1 MAALYTCLRI
11 LVLES
16 AFLDIAGK
24 PRPQL
29 GIDSIRIGVVGA
41 GCSVPESI
49 TVHGKSAAKSMVEI
63 GVGDR
68 VLAQG
73 QTGSNGLFAIAANIP
88 LRAKRVWARD
98 QSGRK
103 PENFRVEANIPWGFR
118 FEPAWAFWLSDIGG
132 LWITAETLP
141 YEAFAIGLPGDTAGF
156 ANVVADGDG
165 VLDALVRFFGDAPS
179 EITLIPARQIQSYGP
194 IMLKVA
200 RARLDSLPLSRIV
213 RITLPPRSA
222 LDSLALRT
230 ETTKASERKAI
241 RESYPLLLKAI
252 SAEVEFE
259 VRLPVGHPY
268 LKAYAAGL
276 ISPETFFE
284 RTVGRFGGEANP
296 LFLSEADTR
305 PSGSRFQ
312 GTGSDDY
319 TVLETSTALLR
330 SDTASA
336 AVHGKLS
343 MLVGSNLS
351 LSGTWENSPTPS
363 LGSVPILTAKDSL
376 IVNLNGRKLGWL
388 SNSLPSYSD
397 EARAVWVGG
406 HDWNDTAKGRPVS
419 GPSGL
424 DVGKGQS
431 FALGFKDLEGL
442 DALKERLERLRNSG
456 KGDGA
461 ISRRD
466 FLASFEER
474 NSGGLAARFWRTLLE
489 LIPFLWAF
497 WMISRRSGKENP
509 LWRPLLAMGIFYA
522 LWTCRDLL
530 WFLEVGCYRLAVWRQ
545 FFWSLAHRS
554 SLPRPDLLWSSGLL
568 SGEVFW
574 LFFLVLIGSAP
585 FYFKGLAGES
595 AVSRERAW
603 DGASLRRQGLQILL
617 FAVCLCLAAC
627 LFTASTHLDGTAG
640 TGGHPHPVFLSSLV
654 RHFPLEGPLGLG
666 YAALAEMAL
675 ATAGFAAFGF
685 RGLLFGLGQALFL
698 LYTLLPRF
706 QERPFGLDVNR
717 ETVAW
722 LVLILTGLAA
732 FPLVRKLLGRMLP
745 FPSQLSHALM
755 SASMIAAFLAFPYLP
770 ARTLMQAASFLLFTG
785 LAWTVW
791 HGMPT
796 PALTIAWK
804 TTHPR
809 TIPLIVG
816 GALAAAIA
824 VGWPMSDSVNTLKLS
839 QVGPLVEKLEGLLP
853 FLFGLGFLIRIP
865 PESRPGSVSLRDE
878 DLMTGAF
885 VFAALLVGTSTTS
898 LWLPIP
904 FLVALILI
912 KYRLF
917 RPAAEVSLSGE
928 AELNDAQAMAA
939 YLRKAMAG
947 SYALIKLRSALDSL
961 DDLLLKGTLTPKD
974 YAEKK
979 AGLQSHFENRAEQPL
994 PGIED
999 VGKPNPGAPWVFSV
1013 AGPDI
1018 RRNTWE
1024 CLRVGAV
1031 LSVAPILI
1039 GIYQNLPNQ
1048 TADSLFPLADCALY
1062 LAAALLYWLVLVCF
1076 FGIFFPYLRGRTG
1089 LTKGAQFAVLIV
1101 IPSFVLRVLEAQDFS
1116 DMRPLILWS
1125 MQILGFMSLLGLL
1138 AGDWRL
1144 LKTNGLRPRNLLLVH
1159 NLPFLSAY
1167 ASVIIAAL
1175 VSGVAALVQ
1184 GKLKDLFGFFLD
1196 KITRD

>member
-1 MAALYTCLRI
+1 MAVLYTCLRI

-24 PRPQL
+24 PRTQL
-29 GIDSIRIGVVGA
+29 GIDSISIGNVGV

-73 QTGSNGLFAIAANIP
+73 QTGPDGLFAIAANIP

-98 QSGRK
+98 QGGRR
-103 PENFRVEANIPWGFR
+103 PENVRVEANIPWGFR
-118 FEPAWAFWLSDIGG
+118 FEPAWALWLSDIGG

-141 YEAFAIGLPGDTAGF
+141 NEAFTIGLHGDTAGF
-156 ANVVADGDG
+156 AKVVADGDG
-165 VLDALVRFFGDAPS
+165 VLDALVRFSGDAPS
-179 EITLIPARQIQSYGP
+179 EITLLPARQIQAYGP

-200 RARLDSLPLSRIV
+200 RARLDSLPLSRVV

-222 LDSLALRT
+222 LDSLALKT
-230 ETTKASERKAI
+230 ETAKASERKAI

-305 PSGSRFQ
+305 ASGSRIQ
-312 GTGSDDY
+312 GNGSDDY

-351 LSGTWENSPTPS
+351 LAGMRDNSPTPS
-363 LGSVPILTAKDSL
+363 LGSLPILTSNDSL

-397 EARAVWVGG
+397 ETRAVWIGR
-406 HDWNDTAKGRPVS
+406 HDWNDTAKGRLVS
-419 GPSGL
+419 GPGGL
-424 DVGKGQS
+424 AVGKGQS

-442 DALKERLERLRNSG
+442 DALKERLERLRTSG

-474 NSGGLAARFWRTLLE
+474 NSGGLADRFWRTLLE

-497 WMISRRSGKENP
+497 WMISRRSGKADV

-522 LWTCRDLL
+522 LWTCCDLL
-530 WFLEVGCYRLAVWRQ
+530 WFLEVGCYRLTLWRQ
-545 FFWSLAHRS
+545 FFRSLAHRS
-554 SLPRPDLLWSSGLL
+554 SLPMPDLLWSSGLL

-595 AVSRERAW
+595 AVSRDRAW
-603 DGASLRRQGLQILL
+603 DGASLRRLGLQILL
-617 FAVCLCLAAC
+617 FAFGLGLAAW
-627 LFTASTHLDGTAG
+627 LFVVSTHLDATRGRS
-640 TGGHPHPVFLSSLV
+640 HPGFLVSLLN
-654 RHFPLEGPLGLG
+654 RLPFEGPLGPG
-666 YAALAEMAL
+666 YMAMAEWVL
-675 ATAGFAAFGF
+675 ATVGFAAFGF
-685 RGLLFGLGQALFL
+685 RGLLFGLGQACFL
-698 LYTLLPRF
+698 LYALLPLF
-706 QERPFGLDVNR
+706 QERPFGLDLGNR
-717 ETVAW
+717 ESVAW

-732 FPLVRKLLGRMLP
+732 YPLVRKLLGRMLP
-745 FPSQLSHALM
+745 FPSQLAHALM

-791 HGMPT
+791 HGLPT
-796 PALTIAWK
+796 PALTVAWK

-824 VGWPMSDSVNTLKLS
+824 VGWPMSESANSLKLS
-839 QVGPLVEKLEGLLP
+839 QVGSLVEKLEGLLP

-865 PESRPGSVSLRDE
+865 PESNPGSVSLRDE

-885 VFAALLVGTSTTS
+885 VFAALLVGPSTTS

-904 FLVALILI
+904 FLVALVLV

-917 RPAAEVSLSGE
+917 RPAAEVSKSGE
-928 AELNDAQAMAA
+928 AELNDTQAMAA

-947 SYALIKLRSALDSL
+947 FYARTKLRSALDSL
-961 DDLLLKGTLTPKD
+961 DDLLQKGTLAPKE

-979 AGLQSHFENRAEQPL
+979 AGLQSHFESRAEQPL

-999 VGKPNPGAPWVFSV
+999 VSKPNPGAPWVFSV

-1062 LAAALLYWLVLVCF
+1062 LFAALLYWLVLVCF

-1089 LTKGAQFAVLIV
+1089 LTKGAQFAVLLV
-1101 IPSFVLRVLEAQDFS
+1101 IPSLVLRVLEAQDFS

-1144 LKTNGLRPRNLLLVH
+1144 LKSNGLRPRNLLLVH
-1159 NLPFLSAY
+1159 DLPFLSAY
-1167 ASVIIAAL
+1167 ASVIVAAL

-1196 KITRD
+1196 KITRN

>member
-1 MAALYTCLRI
+1 MVALYACLRL

-24 PRPQL
+24 PRPHL
-29 GIDSIRIGVVGA
+29 EIDSIHVGNA
-41 GCSVPESI
+41 GAACNAPETV
-49 TVHGKSAAKSMVEI
+49 TVHGKSAARSMVEI

-68 VLAQG
+68 LLAQG
-73 QTGSNGLFAIAANIP
+73 QTGADGVFSVGAELP
-88 LRAKRVWARD
+88 PQAKRLWARIP
-98 QSGRK
+98 GERK
-103 PENFRVEANIPWGFR
+103 WEFSRVEADIPWNFR
-118 FEPAWAFWLSDIGG
+118 FEPAWALWLSDIGG
-132 LWITAETLP
+132 LWITGETLP
-141 YEAFAIGLPGDTAGF
+141 YEEFAIRSPGDSSIL
-156 ANVVADGDG
+156 ANAIADGDG
-165 VLDALVRFFGDAPS
+165 ILDVLVRYSGEAPS
-179 EITLIPARQIQSYGP
+179 EISLEPQRRTLAYGP
-194 IMLKVA
+194 IRVKVA
-200 RARLDSLPLSRIV
+200 RARLDSLPVSRKV

-222 LDSLALRT
+222 LDSLALKT

-259 VRLPVGHPY
+259 VRLPAGHPY
-268 LKAYAAGL
+268 LKAYASGL

-305 PSGSRFQ
+305 ASGSRFQ
-312 GTGSDDY
+312 GSGADDY
-319 TVLETSTALLR
+319 TVLETATALLR

-343 MLVGSNLS
+343 MLVGGNLS
-351 LSGTWENSPTPS
+351 LAGVRGDSLAPP
-363 LGSVPILTAKDSL
+363 LGSVPILTANDSL

-388 SNSLPSYSD
+388 SNSLPTYSD
-397 EARAVWVGG
+397 ETRAVWVGR
-406 HDWNDTAKGRPVS
+406 HDWNDTAKGRSIP
-419 GPSGL
+419 GPAI
-424 DVGKGQS
+424 GKGQS
-431 FALGFKDLEGL
+431 FAMGFKDLEGL

-461 ISRRD
+461 ISRRE

-474 NSGGLAARFWRTLLE
+474 NAGGLVARFWRTLLE

-497 WMISRRSGKENP
+497 WMISRRSGKENS

-522 LWTCRDLL
+522 VWTCRDLL
-530 WFLEVGCYRLAVWRQ
+530 WFLEVGCFRMTVWRQ
-545 FFWSLAHRS
+545 FFGSLAHRS
-554 SLPRPDLLWSSGLL
+554 SLPRPELLWSSGLL
-568 SGEVFW
+568 TGEVFW

-595 AVSRERAW
+595 AVSRDRAW
-603 DGASLRRQGLQILL
+603 DGPSLRRQGLQILL
-617 FAVCLCLAAC
+617 FALGLGLAAC
-627 LFTASTHLDGTAG
+627 LFSASTHLAG
-640 TGGHPHPVFLSSLV
+640 A
-654 RHFPLEGPLGLG
+654 GLG
-666 YAALAEMAL
+666 SHPGMLISLLYRIPFEGLQAPGYLALAETAL

-685 RGLLFGLGQALFL
+685 RGLLFGLGQAGFL
-698 LYTLLPRF
+698 LYALLPRF
-706 QERPFGLDVNR
+706 QERPFGWDLGSR
-717 ETVAW
+717 ESVAW
-722 LVLILTGLAA
+722 MVLILAGLSAY
-732 FPLVRKLLGRMLP
+732 PLIRKLLGRMLP
-745 FPSQLSHALM
+745 FPSSLAHSLMAL
-755 SASMIAAFLAFPYLP
+755 SMIAVFLAFPYLP

-791 HGMPT
+791 HGLPT
-796 PALTIAWK
+796 PALTVAWK

-824 VGWPMSDSVNTLKLS
+824 VGWPMSDSVNSLKLS
-839 QVGPLVEKLEGLLP
+839 QVGSLVEKLEGLLP

-878 DLMTGAF
+878 DLMTGVF
-885 VFAALLVGTSTTS
+885 VFAALLVGPSTTS

-904 FLVALILI
+904 FLVALLLS

-917 RPAAEVSLSGE
+917 RPVAEVSQSGE
-928 AELNDAQAMAA
+928 AELNDAQAMTA

-947 SYALIKLRSALDSL
+947 SYARNQLRSALDSL
-961 DDLLLKGTLTPKD
+961 DDQLQKGTLTPKD

-979 AGLQSHFENRAEQPL
+979 AALQSHFESRAGQPL
-994 PGIED
+994 LEIED
-999 VGKPNPGAPWVFSV
+999 VSKPNPGAPWVFSV

-1018 RRNTWE
+1018 RRNMWE
-1024 CLRVGAV
+1024 CIRVGAV
-1031 LSVAPILI
+1031 LSLAPILI

-1062 LAAALLYWLVLVCF
+1062 LGAALLYWLVLVCF
-1076 FGIFFPYLRGRTG
+1076 FGIFFPYLRGKTG
-1089 LTKGAQFAVLIV
+1089 LTKGAQFAVLLV

-1167 ASVIIAAL
+1167 ASVIVAAL
-1175 VSGVAALVQ
+1175 VSGAAALVQ